1 MLDRK
6 NIEFIAVSF
15 DLIGTIV
22 FVLILIRHPVQLT
35 QLINT
40 NKVKEVIVF
49 LKKLNEAIVLVKILK
64 EVVVLLKK
72 LKEAIALVETK
83 YTRLVGKQT
92 SLNKQTLQTHL
103 LTQGTQ
109 TIQNGLVSFNID
121 PKCIK

>member
-6 NIEFIAVSF
+6 NFEIIAVSF

-22 FVLILIRHPVQLT
+22 FALILIRHPVQLA

-40 NKVKEVIVF
+40 NKVKEVIVL

-72 LKEAIALVETK
+72 LNKVIVLVETK
-83 YTRLVGKQT
+83 YTRPVGKQT
-92 SLNKQTLQTHL
+92 LLNKETLQTRL
-103 LTQGTQ
+103 STQGTQ

-121 PKCIK
+121 PEWV